1 MPEAVLHVALEVL
14 DRDKSLLGR
23 IEMHVFDE
31 THVWKRVAAV
41 ARHMQQPDGV
51 RIRVLDESG
60 GILVLTSAS
69 GALLVDQPEVV

>member
-1 MPEAVLHVALEVL
+1 M
-14 DRDKSLLGR
+14 
-23 IEMHVFDE
+23 
-31 THVWKRVAAV
+31 AAV

-60 GILVLTSAS
+60 GILVLTSGF

>member
-1 MPEAVLHVALEVL
+1 M
-14 DRDKSLLGR
+14 
-23 IEMHVFDE
+23 
-31 THVWKRVAAV
+31 AAV